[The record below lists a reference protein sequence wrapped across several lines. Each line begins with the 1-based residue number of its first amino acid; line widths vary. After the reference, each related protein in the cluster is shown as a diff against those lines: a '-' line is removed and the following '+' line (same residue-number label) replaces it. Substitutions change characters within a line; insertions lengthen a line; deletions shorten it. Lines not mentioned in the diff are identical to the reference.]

1 MSREAKPYWKAQQQ
15 RWVCTIN
22 GKRITLGAEK
32 KAAFAK
38 FRTLM
43 QQPEAVGDHV
53 VTLYDLSQVYL
64 DWCQKH
70 RAKGTYENHK
80 RYLRGFIDSC
90 GRKLAVAALKQKHI
104 TAWLD
109 SFTCT
114 STSQNDAI
122 SIVQRMI
129 NWAVKEGHI
138 SYSPISKVDKPRRTR
153 REVFYTPEQWEQI
166 KSHAKGPLI
175 DLLDFLWIT
184 GCRPIELRTMTA
196 AHVHG
201 SLVLFKTD
209 ESKGKKDARVI
220 HLIPEAKAILDR
232 LCKQYPTGPLFRNS
246 RGLPWSKNAIKCRLT
261 RISTKV
267 GFRVIAYGAR
277 HSFATNAL
285 IRSVDAVSLSHLMGH
300 KSTRMIDNYAHL
312 AQNHEFLQQQA
323 RNAAGLSVQ
332 EAHGAP
338 SSASTKND

>member
-1 MSREAKPYWKAQQQ
+1 MSREAKPYWKKQQQ

-22 GKRITLGAEK
+22 GKRITLGADK

-43 QQPEAVGDHV
+43 QQPDSVGDHV
-53 VTLYDLSQVYL
+53 ATIYALSQVYL
-64 DWCQKH
+64 DWCLKH
-70 RAKGTYENHK
+70 RAIGTYNNHR
-80 RYLRGFIDSC
+80 RYLKGFVDSV
-90 GRKLAVAALKQKHI
+90 GRKLPVASLKQKHI

-109 SFTCT
+109 SFICT

-122 SIVQRMI
+122 SVVQRML
-129 NWAVKEGHI
+129 NWSLKEGHI
-138 SYSPISKVDKPRRTR
+138 SYNPIAKVDKPRRTR

-166 KSHAKGPLI
+166 KSHAKGPLLE
-175 DLLDFLWIT
+175 LLDFLWIT
-184 GCRPIELRTMTA
+184 GCRPHELRTVTA

-220 HLIPEAKAILDR
+220 HLIPEAKAILER
-232 LCKQYPTGPLFRNS
+232 LAKKHPTGPLFLNS
-246 RGLPWSKNAIKCRLT
+246 RGVPWTKDAIKCRLT

-285 IRSVDAVSLSHLMGH
+285 IRSVDPVSLSHLMGH

-312 AQNHEFLQQQA
+312 SQNHEFLQQQA
-323 RNAAGLSVQ
+323 RNAAGLS
-332 EAHGAP
+332 EAPAVP
-338 SSASTKND
+338 PSASTKND